1 MTPVPS
7 KLYSDDVSLVVVLLD
22 TNPFFW
28 TASSSLPFS
37 QFLSHVMAF
46 VNSILLL
53 NQLNQVVVIASGY
66 NTCDYIYDSSS
77 DASQLGPEN
86 GKMPSLYSNLL
97 QKLEDFMIK
106 DERLGKEQSQRA
118 IKSTL
123 LSGALSMALCCIL
136 HIQRVFRSGPFHPQ
150 PRVRQILCLQ
160 GSPDGPEQYVA
171 VMNAIF
177 SAQRSMVPIDS
188 CYVGAHN
195 SAFLQQA
202 SYITGG
208 VYVKPQHLDGLFQY
222 LTTVF
227 ATDLH
232 SRSFIQLPRPAGVD
246 FRASGI
252 PESYEIMG
260 YSCYERVCYP
270 FTRSKLLG
278 VFAIKPQLIWATY
291 ALYVCPYSAII
302 TRSVRLVVLEAS
314 SDPSLFEMWTALSS
328 FLFGFFT
335 ALYANL
341 FLNLLFVT
349 SLSLLHSFESGM
361 MMPSKRRKLKESVFG
376 QAQSDTSSASD
387 LKRKAPET

>member
-1 MTPVPS
+1 MTSVPS

-28 TASSSLPFS
+28 TASSSLSFS
-37 QFLSHVMAF
+37 QFLSHVLAF

-77 DASQLGPEN
+77 DASQLGSED
-86 GKMPSLYSNLL
+86 GRMPSLYSNLL
-97 QKLEDFMIK
+97 QKLEEFMIK
-106 DERLGKEQSQRA
+106 DEKLGKEQSQRA
-118 IKSTL
+118 IKSSL
-123 LSGALSMALCCIL
+123 LSGALSMALCY
-136 HIQRVFRSGPFHPQ
+136 IQRVFRSGPLHPQ
-150 PRVRQILCLQ
+150 PRVSIFHIFHLEFGNHSAWSIQLRVVCIAFDLLLLYRAIGQLLNPFLSFCLTVLLTYK
-160 GSPDGPEQYVA
+160 GRFCVCRDPRMGLNSIYVA
-171 VMNAIF
+171 VMNSIF

-202 SYITGG
+202 SYITAG

-246 FRASGI
+246 FRASL
-252 PESYEIMG
+252 SYQI
-260 YSCYERVCYP
+260 VHFP
-270 FTRSKLLG
+270 G

-291 ALYVCPYSAII
+291 VLYVCQYSAII
-302 TRSVRLVVLEAS
+302 TRSVRLV
-314 SDPSLFEMWTALSS
+314 
-328 FLFGFFT
+328 G
-335 ALYANL
+335 
-341 FLNLLFVT
+341 
-349 SLSLLHSFESGM
+349 
-361 MMPSKRRKLKESVFG
+361 ESVFG
-376 QAQSDTSSASD
+376 QAQSDTSSTSD